1 MYIPASFVMSPED
14 ARALIA
20 AHPFAWLEVVGGD
33 VAAIPMLARAGE
45 PLVLEGHV
53 AAASPIGSAIRE
65 GGAARVLFTGPHA
78 YVSPRWY
85 RSPAQ
90 VPTWS
95 YVAVVAS
102 GVVRA
107 EALDG
112 TLRILDAL
120 ARRFEPED
128 GWTMASLDADHVAG
142 LARGVV
148 GFTIEVAQL
157 ESKAKL
163 SQNRAPKDREGAI
176 EGLRAS
182 GEADVAEL
190 TARVFRGEPVFRR

>member
-1 MYIPASFVMSPED
+1 MYIPSSFSMSASD

-20 AHPFAWLEVVGGD
+20 AYPFAWLEAQGD
-33 VAAIPMLARAGE
+33 LAAIPFLAREGE

-53 AAASPIGSAIRE
+53 AAASPIARAIRE
-65 GGAARVLFTGPHA
+65 GGEARVMFLGPHA

-95 YVAVVAS
+95 YTAVVAT
-102 GVVRA
+102 GRVRPTDA
-107 EALDG
+107 AG
-112 TLRILDAL
+112 TLAIL
-120 ARRFEPED
+120 
-128 GWTMASLDADHVAG
+128 ASLVRSLEPSEGGWSIDSLPPGHVEG

-148 GFTIEVAQL
+148 GFTITVERL

-163 SQNRAPKDREGAI
+163 SQNRAIQDREGAI

-182 GEADVAEL
+182 GETVVAEL
-190 TARVFRGEPVFRR
+190 TERVLRGAPLFP